1 MLLILAT
8 NEEKK
13 DYNELFDSNI
23 VMEESLDTLLEDQ
36 DVPRHERRPSE
47 RATGLAHFTPRQG
60 ITSNLNTSLES

>member
-1 MLLILAT
+1 MNYSFILPISAT

-13 DYNELFDSNI
+13 DYNELFDSNT

-47 RATGLAHFTPRQG
+47 RAMGLAHFTPRQG
-60 ITSNLNTSLES
+60 ITTLT